1 MTFDFENKCFLNN
14 GKKYNIVFLEDI
26 DCSDMKVI
34 KERVHK
40 PWRDGKYNHYRII
53 YYHEK
58 ENLYYKF
65 WEKEY
70 IHNASFTK
78 VMLNNIFDND
88 LILPLKSLIFDKEHI
103 CRGYITN
110 GGELSDKD
118 ICDLSKLFEKY
129 KINIEKTNYIIT
141 DPVAKNIIKYNNN
154 YTLIDYET
162 MYNLNNLRFI
172 KKKNKLIMIINE
184 DYNIEIKNK
193 DYKNYLINNYNI

>member
-14 GKKYNIVFLEDI
+14 GKKYEIVFLEDI
-26 DCSDMKVI
+26 DCSDMKII

-78 VMLNNIFDND
+78 AMLNNIYDND

-103 CRGYITN
+103 CRGYITYS
-110 GGELSDKD
+110 GEITEKELIDMHE
-118 ICDLSKLFEKY
+118 LYEKY
-129 KINIEKTNYIIT
+129 KTNISNSKWILS
-141 DPVAKNIIKYNNN
+141 DPIHKNIIK
-154 YTLIDYET
+154 
-162 MYNLNNLRFI
+162 
-172 KKKNKLIMIINE
+172 
-184 DYNIEIKNK
+184 
-193 DYKNYLINNYNI
+193 